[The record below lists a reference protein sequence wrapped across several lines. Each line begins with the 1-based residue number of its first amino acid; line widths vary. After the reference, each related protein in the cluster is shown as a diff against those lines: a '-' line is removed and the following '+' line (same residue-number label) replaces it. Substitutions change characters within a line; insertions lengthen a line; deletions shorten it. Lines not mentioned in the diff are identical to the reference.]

1 MSVRLIVNADDFGFA
16 RDVNEGIVEAHR
28 NGILTST
35 TLMANG
41 NAFGHAAAL
50 ARETPSLDVGC
61 HLVLVQGQSVLD
73 PARALPATLKDLVT
87 SLLRGALPVYDELS
101 AQMRKIVVAG
111 IHPTHID
118 THKHTHLLP
127 PVLTAVARV
136 AREHGIRWVRRPFD
150 FGIDAKARATK
161 RMVTFGMRMTRPAFA
176 RTLGDLRT
184 TDHFTGFQATGSL
197 DSAGLIDT
205 LERLPEG
212 LTELMCHPGKLGP
225 ELRAAS
231 TRLKESR
238 AIELAALTSPEAR
251 QTIERRG
258 IELVT
263 YRDL

>member
-1 MSVRLIVNADDFGFA
+1 
-16 RDVNEGIVEAHR
+16 
-28 NGILTST
+28 
-35 TLMANG
+35 
-41 NAFGHAAAL
+41 
-50 ARETPSLDVGC
+50 
-61 HLVLVQGQSVLD
+61 
-73 PARALPATLKDLVT
+73 
-87 SLLRGALPVYDELS
+87 
-101 AQMRKIVVAG
+101 
-111 IHPTHID
+111 
-118 THKHTHLLP
+118 
-127 PVLTAVARV
+127 
-136 AREHGIRWVRRPFD
+136 
-150 FGIDAKARATK
+150 
-161 RMVTFGMRMTRPAFA
+161 MTRPAFA